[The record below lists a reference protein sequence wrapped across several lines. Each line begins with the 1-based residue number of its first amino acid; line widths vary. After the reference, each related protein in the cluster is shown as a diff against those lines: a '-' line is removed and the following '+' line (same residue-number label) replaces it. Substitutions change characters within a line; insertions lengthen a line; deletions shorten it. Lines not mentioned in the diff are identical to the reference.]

1 MPDKLE
7 VTLFNLEGEP
17 IAEFLGEDAVEYV
30 SLVSADTYGKPA
42 LVAPDSSG
50 GPRSTY
56 DDKVLYINTRFVPF
70 FEIVRIQN

>member
-1 MPDKLE
+1 MSDKLE
-7 VTLFNLEGEP
+7 VTLFNGDGEP
-17 IAEFLGEDAVEYV
+17 IAEFIGEDSVEYV

-56 DDKVLYINTRFVPF
+56 NDRVLYINTRFVPF
-70 FEIVRIQN
+70 FEIVRVQN